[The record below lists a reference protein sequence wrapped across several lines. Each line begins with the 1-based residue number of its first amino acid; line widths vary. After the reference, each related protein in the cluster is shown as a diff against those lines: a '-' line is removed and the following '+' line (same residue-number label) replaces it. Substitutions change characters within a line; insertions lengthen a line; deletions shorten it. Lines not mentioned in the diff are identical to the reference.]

1 MSSISLT
8 DFHPW
13 PDLAVLGAWA
23 SLGFVVGAVYFRA
36 LWRTTLW
43 LTEAG
48 HGAATAALTVLRL
61 ALLVGSLVVATLQG
75 PLPLMA
81 TALGLI
87 VAKIVVVRRV
97 KGTTP

>member
-1 MSSISLT
+1 MNSISLN

-13 PDLAVLGAWA
+13 PDLAVLIAWA
-23 SLGFVVGAVYFRA
+23 VLGFVVGAVYFRA

-48 HGAATAALTVLRL
+48 HGAATAALTIVRL
-61 ALLVGSLVVATLQG
+61 ALLVGSLVAATLDG
-75 PLPLMA
+75 PLPLIA
-81 TALGLI
+81 ALIGLSI
-87 VAKIVVVRRV
+87 AKIVIVRRV